1 MASVRAQLEHVS
13 RAALAG
19 ELAASIAHE
28 VRQPI
33 GAIVNNAEAGR
44 RHLAQYLQ
52 RPADLEQLFTDIV
65 ADGMRASEVVQG
77 LRGFLQPRGP
87 EAGPIDLSALVRDL
101 LPVVRREL
109 ENNQVRVELSLADR
123 LPPVEGLRV
132 QLGQIVVN
140 LVINACE
147 ALATVEGER
156 RVTIATAARDRHV
169 ELTVCDNG
177 PGLAAGVAAQLF
189 EPFVT
194 TKPGGLGVGLA
205 ICRSIAERHGGR
217 LTVASPPAG
226 GVCMTL
232 TLPAAMHTA
241 GPSEAPS

>member
-1 MASVRAQLEHVS
+1 MRFRGIERRHADRLRVLEEQRLSEERMASVRAQLEHVS

-52 RPADLEQLFTDIV
+52 HPADLEQLFTDIV

-101 LPVVRREL
+101 LLVVRREL
-109 ENNQVRVELSLADR
+109 ENNQVRVELSLAD
-123 LPPVEGLRV
+123 LDCLQWKASG
-132 QLGQIVVN
+132 
-140 LVINACE
+140 CS
-147 ALATVEGER
+147 LA
-156 RVTIATAARDRHV
+156 
-169 ELTVCDNG
+169 
-177 PGLAAGVAAQLF
+177 
-189 EPFVT
+189 
-194 TKPGGLGVGLA
+194 
-205 ICRSIAERHGGR
+205 RS
-217 LTVASPPAG
+217 S
-226 GVCMTL
+226 
-232 TLPAAMHTA
+232 
-241 GPSEAPS
+241 